1 MSDEEFEAEKQAL
14 ITKKL
19 EKPKQLIAF
28 SKKLLYE
35 IHTKQ
40 YNFDRDEIEVQALQ
54 KLTKDDV
61 IAFFKVIT
69 V

>member
-1 MSDEEFEAEKQAL
+1 MSDEEFETEKQAL

-35 IHTKQ
+35 IDTKQ
-40 YNFDRDEIEVQALQ
+40 YNFDRDQIEVQALQ

-69 V
+69 I